1 MKSVVVEI
9 KEKYVVALS
18 DNGVFTKVKNKNYSL
33 GEVLVMKNNTKKF
46 SKKIAVSI
54 ASVVA
59 IATIGTVSAFAYY
72 TPVGKVSLDVNPSVE
87 YSVNMFDKVL
97 DVTGV
102 NDDGEALLGDV
113 DLTGKDIED
122 AISDTIDLLIDD
134 GYITDEESNEI
145 VIATYDNDEND
156 NEELA
161 QELEEVAQKQ
171 IEENDKIANVE
182 GVAIGKER
190 VEKARE
196 LGVTPGKL
204 NLVEKLKESSDTPED
219 IDVEKWLDK
228 PVKEIQQE
236 IKDNKDNGNK
246 PENPGNSNKSEENN
260 DNNGNSNADKAE
272 NPGNSDKSNGNENSN
287 KPIDKGNENSNK
299 DDKTPVGEQAQEQ
312 IIQQTQQQVK
322 TQEQIQEQEPI
333 QSQEQ
338 DRENA
343 PEDNEFEE
351 GSNGN
356 GNSNNNSSN
365 GNKQS
370 NGNKS
375 TH

>member
-1 MKSVVVEI
+1 MKAVVVEI
-9 KEKYVVALS
+9 KNEYVIALS

-72 TPVGKVSLDVNPSVE
+72 TPVGKVSLDVNPSIE

-97 DVTGV
+97 DVEGI
-102 NDDGEALLGDV
+102 NEDGEVLLGDV

-122 AISDTIDLLIDD
+122 AISDTVDLLIDD

-145 VIATYDNDEND
+145 VLATYDNDEND

-161 QELEEVAQKQ
+161 QELEEVAQQQ

-182 GVAIGKER
+182 CMAIGKER
-190 VEKARE
+190 VEQARE

-204 NLVEKLKESSDTPED
+204 NLVEKLKERSEIPED
-219 IDVEKWLDK
+219 INIEEWINK

-236 IKDNKDNGNK
+236 IKQYKNNGNK
-246 PENPGNSNKSEENN
+246 PENPGNSNKSENN
-260 DNNGNSNADKAE
+260 NNNGN
-272 NPGNSDKSNGNENSN
+272 
-287 KPIDKGNENSNK
+287 KPVDKGNEKPSC
-299 DDKTPVGEQAQEQ
+299 EQTKEKIMEQTQDQVQKQEQ
-312 IIQQTQQQVK
+312 ICEEDRV
-322 TQEQIQEQEPI
+322 QIK
-333 QSQEQ
+333 EQ
-338 DRENA
+338 DCENA
-343 PEDNEFEE
+343 PKEN
-351 GSNGN
+351 GNGN
-356 GNSNNNSSN
+356 GNSNNKKSDVNTNQGNASNVNSLNNNSSN
-365 GNKQS
+365 GNKP
-370 NGNKS
+370 
-375 TH
+375 TR